1 VRNISAGTKSASTAP
16 TSTRGASAPPDAPSD
31 AGALSRP
38 RQSRTSKTRGRS
50 TQRRWLSYIAATFA
64 ALIAL
69 AAGLTPV
76 SAQDDAVRIVSA
88 ALSPATATVG
98 DRITLTVV
106 VDHDQAITIEP
117 PGFGADYGGLEL
129 VDIADPRDEQRDGRT
144 VRTTL
149 AWTLVPFHIGDITLP
164 PLTVIGRGPA
174 GTSVARTPARTL
186 SVRSVLQPGETEL
199 RPLKPQLDIA
209 EPAPS
214 PVVPVLFVGA
224 FAALTAFG
232 YLLHRRAVAVRPA
245 AVRVQPEPAPAE
257 TPAMRARAALDAIG
271 AGGLAE
277 RDVPEYYARVAAVVR
292 AYLSERFDFAAYAM
306 TRREL
311 QRAME
316 AHGIDRWPARVAANL
331 LEQCDAAEF
340 AGFVP
345 APERRAADL
354 DAAYEIIR
362 VTAAGPA

>member
-1 VRNISAGTKSASTAP
+1 LV
-16 TSTRGASAPPDAPSD
+16 
-31 AGALSRP
+31 
-38 RQSRTSKTRGRS
+38 
-50 TQRRWLSYIAATFA
+50 
-64 ALIAL
+64 LIFAL
-69 AAGLTPV
+69 AASVLAAAGGITLV
-76 SAQDDAVRIVSA
+76 GAQDDAVRVVSA
-88 ALSPATATVG
+88 DLAPSTATVG

-106 VDHDQAITIEP
+106 LDHDRALVLEP

-149 AWTLVPFHIGDITLP
+149 AWTLVPFRTGEVTVP
-164 PLTVIGRGPA
+164 PLTIIGRGPT
-174 GTSVARTPARTL
+174 GTTAARTPARTVG
-186 SVRSVLQPGETEL
+186 VRSVLRPGETEL
-199 RPLKPQLDIA
+199 RPLKPQLEIA

-214 PVVPVLFVGA
+214 PAVPILVVGA

-232 YLLHRRAVAVRPA
+232 YLLHRRALAVRPA
-245 AVRVQPEPAPAE
+245 PVRARAPGAPPE
-257 TPAMRARAALDAIG
+257 TPAMRAHAALGAIA

-277 RDVPEYYARVAAVVR
+277 TDIPEYYARIAAVVR

-345 APERRAADL
+345 ARERRAADL
-354 DAAYEIIR
+354 DAAYEIVR
-362 VTAAGPA
+362 VTDGEASA